1 MDGALTG
8 IRVIEL
14 GEGISAAFAAKL
26 FADYDA
32 EVIKVELPRSPCASD
47 PTETHDAG
55 NVAQPADVS
64 RLGDVTRSWGPFPGD
79 VPDPEKSGAFFFLNT
94 NKRGL
99 ALDFTCDKGRE
110 LLLRLIAEADVL
122 IENFSP
128 RQMREWKLD
137 WATLEKINPKLVMIS
152 ITPFGQTGPYAD
164 WKGYD
169 LNAFH
174 LSATGTRY
182 CGVPDQAPLEHGT
195 FSAEFFGAYC
205 AVTWGLAAVIG
216 RDLVAQDDAENEKSG
231 GGQHIDV
238 SCAETV
244 AALFVGAQNIG
255 GYAQDGKSGTR
266 TGVGMPLAAPATI
279 IPCQDGYVWMMAL
292 ETGQWHGLV
301 RAMGNPDWAQ
311 LDLFDDMFERAQNSD
326 MIYAFL
332 YEWAAAHTKQE
343 IMDLCQANGCPTTA
357 VFTVAEAGEHPHL
370 RERNY
375 LREIAHAA
383 LGTVRTFGAPVHLT
397 ACPGGA
403 TAPAPLF
410 GEHNAEILGVRLGL
424 SVAEQS
430 TLRSVGV
437 IA

>member
-1 MDGALTG
+1 MTGALTG
-8 IRVIEL
+8 IRVLEL
-14 GEGISAAFAAKL
+14 GEGVSAAFTAKL
-26 FADYDA
+26 FADYGA
-32 EVIKVELPRSPCASD
+32 EVIKVECVRPPCASN
-47 PTETHDAG
+47 PTETRSAG
-55 NVAQPADVS
+55 DI
-64 RLGDVTRSWGPFPGD
+64 TRSWGPFPGD
-79 VPDPEKSGAFFFLNT
+79 APDPEKSGTFFFLNT
-94 NKRGL
+94 NKRGIT
-99 ALDFTCDKGRE
+99 LDFTCNKGRE
-110 LLLRLIAEADVL
+110 LLLRLVAEADVL
-122 IENFSP
+122 IENYLP
-128 RQMREWKLD
+128 KQMREWGLD
-137 WATLEKINPKLVMIS
+137 WDSLEKINPKLVMIS
-152 ITPFGQTGPYAD
+152 ITPFGQTGPYAN

-182 CGVPDQAPLEHGT
+182 CGVPDKAPLEHGT

-216 RDLVAQDDAENEKSG
+216 RDLVAQSGGG

-238 SCAETV
+238 SCAEAV

-255 GYAQDGKSGTR
+255 GYAQDGKTGTR

-311 LDLFDDMFERAQNSD
+311 LELFDDMFERAQNSD
-326 MIYAFL
+326 MIYSFV

-357 VFTVAEAGEHPHL
+357 VYTVAEAGEHPHL
-370 RERNY
+370 HERGY
-375 LREIAHAA
+375 IRKLAHAA
-383 LGTVRTFGAPVHLT
+383 LGRVRTLGAPVLLPE
-397 ACPGGA
+397 CPGGPI
-403 TAPAPLF
+403 APAPLL
-410 GEHNAEILGVRLGL
+410 GQHNAEIFGARLGL
-424 SVAEQS
+424 SPTEQA
-430 TLRSVGV
+430 TLQSEGV